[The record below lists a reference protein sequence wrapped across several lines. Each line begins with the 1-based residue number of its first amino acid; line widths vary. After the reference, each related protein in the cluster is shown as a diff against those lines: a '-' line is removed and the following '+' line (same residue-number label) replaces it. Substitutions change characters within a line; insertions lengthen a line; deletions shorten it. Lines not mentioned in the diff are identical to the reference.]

1 MHYTGV
7 RMIPDGL
14 FIPLVIESS
23 CLIITEVLRAVGVA
37 VA

>member
-7 RMIPDGL
+7 SMIPDGL
-14 FIPLVIESS
+14 FIPLGIECSY
-23 CLIITEVLRAVGVA
+23 LIITEVLRAVGVA